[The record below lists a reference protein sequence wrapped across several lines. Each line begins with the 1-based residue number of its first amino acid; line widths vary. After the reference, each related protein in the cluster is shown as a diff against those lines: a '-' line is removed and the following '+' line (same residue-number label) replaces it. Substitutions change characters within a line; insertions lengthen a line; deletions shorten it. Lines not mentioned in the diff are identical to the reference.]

1 MSASK
6 RRLIGES
13 CRLAEQ
19 SESNRDRGLPRPSTN
34 GDFPALAGEDV
45 VGPYSH
51 SDTHASSHLGIIR
64 IVVVAPGR
72 DADGGA
78 APMAVETTAALAR
91 LGDPAE
97 LLRAQDVED
106 LRPLTADPSI
116 DVVLFD
122 RLDSAAAAEML
133 AAIPGDG
140 PPSIVVVD
148 GASEAEALEAFR
160 AGASDCVYFGPEYEN
175 VLPVVLLELVR
186 RWRSDRQRQVS
197 EQRIRWLEDLYA
209 GIISE
214 MPAGLV
220 VTDLEG
226 LIVTE
231 NPEFTRLFPSQ
242 TASGPPEFL
251 AARLPAGIMHAVMRM
266 ERAESPPADPARKL
280 DGLVAR
286 GGELDIEGAMPAASL
301 PPGLTH
307 IQELVRIGN
316 SEEDARA
323 FEIRHRRLDEQGRS
337 LLVISD
343 VTESE
348 WLFDRLESLRRD
360 TRDII
365 ENINS
370 ALIVVDLDGRI
381 SFANPAAERI
391 LGGRNGDLG
400 GRQIDDW
407 FAPSLETANPI
418 EACLLDGD
426 RSRGAETLLQ
436 RGDGQWIPVG
446 ISCSPRLDGTGRP
459 RGVVAV
465 FQDLSE
471 IKELELQVRQ
481 AEKMAS
487 IGQLAA
493 GVAHEVN
500 NPMGFIHAN
509 LYQMSEYLSDLDKYF
524 EATVRLQEAALEGDL
539 EIVRAAA
546 EDVRMVAREIDLDFV
561 RNDFQKALME
571 SGEGAERIRHIV
583 KDLRD
588 FSRPDLPARSP
599 ADVNQAIDSTANIV
613 YTMMKNSVV
622 IEKDYHDLP
631 KIDAYPMQLK
641 QVFMNLLVNAHQAI
655 EAREESELGII
666 RIETEEIG
674 DEIVV
679 RISDT
684 GIGIPAEVQ
693 NRIFEPFFTTKPVGA
708 GTGLGLS
715 TSFNIIERH
724 GGRIVVES
732 EVSSGSLFE
741 VWLPVSGPKSND
753 AGSIDEE
760 GNGVAIGDAS
770 LRGFASPTDESSLK
784 DDASRSGA
792 L

>member
-1 MSASK
+1 
-6 RRLIGES
+6 
-13 CRLAEQ
+13 
-19 SESNRDRGLPRPSTN
+19 
-34 GDFPALAGEDV
+34 
-45 VGPYSH
+45 
-51 SDTHASSHLGIIR
+51 
-64 IVVVAPGR
+64 
-72 DADGGA
+72 
-78 APMAVETTAALAR
+78 MAVETTGALAR
-91 LGDPAE
+91 LGDPVE
-97 LLRAQDVED
+97 LVRAQDVEE

-116 DVVLFD
+116 DLVLFD
-122 RLDSAAAAEML
+122 RLDSADAAEML

-148 GASEAEALEAFR
+148 GASESEALEAFR

-220 VTDLEG
+220 VTDLDG

-242 TASGPPEFL
+242 AANGLVEFL
-251 AARLPAGIMHAVMRM
+251 AARLPAGIMDAVMRM
-266 ERAESPPADPARKL
+266 ERAESQPNDSARKL
-280 DGLVAR
+280 DALVAQ
-286 GGELDIEGAMPAASL
+286 GVEFDIEGATPVASL

-307 IQELVRIGN
+307 IQELVRIGD
-316 SEEDARA
+316 SEEDTRA

-348 WLFDRLESLRRD
+348 WLSDRLESLRRD

-370 ALIVVDLDGRI
+370 ALIVVDLNGRI

-400 GRQIDDW
+400 GREISDW
-407 FAPSLETANPI
+407 FAPALETANPI

-436 RGDGQWIPVG
+436 RADGQWIPVG
-446 ISCSPRLDGTGRP
+446 ISCSPRLDGAGCS

-481 AEKMAS
+481 TEKMAS

-524 EATVRLQEAALEGDL
+524 EATVRLQDAALEGDL

-546 EDVRMVAREIDLDFV
+546 EDVRIVAREIDLDFV

-666 RIETEEIG
+666 RIETEEVG

-684 GIGIPAEVQ
+684 GIGIPVEVQ

-732 EVSSGSLFE
+732 EVARGSLFE
-741 VWLPVSGPKSND
+741 VWLPVSGLKDSA
-753 AGSIDEE
+753 AGPSDEE
-760 GNGVAIGDAS
+760 GYGVASGDAS
-770 LRGFASPTDESSLK
+770 LGGDAFLKGEASL
-784 DDASRSGA
+784 SGA
-792 L
+792 R